1 MRPKLSQTAVTL
13 TFVPF
18 AILLSAALLAA
29 EQSEALDHAR
39 LVYASWVSLA
49 FATPALAL
57 FVFPRTRTS
66 AYALLT
72 WTFSLAA
79 YLVHFYY
86 AFGVTYHGSIAA
98 TYAGQGPIIATSN
111 FTLTALWIVDVVT
124 SWTIRRELRWLAA
137 LRLVAR
143 GLVLVTFVV
152 SAVVIFDGFVRVLG
166 SAMIV
171 VIASCIA
178 IRVIEFVRHR
188 GGAPRS
194 VLSSDAAAS

>member
-18 AILLSAALLAA
+18 SLLLSAALAAA
-29 EQSEALDHAR
+29 EQAEALDHAR

-49 FATPALAL
+49 FATPALSL
-57 FVFPRTRTS
+57 FVFPRTRTG

-86 AFGVTYHGSIAA
+86 AFGVNYHGNVAA

-111 FTLTALWIVDVVT
+111 FLLTALWLLDVVT
-124 SWTIRRELRWLAA
+124 SWTVRRELRWLAA

-143 GLVLVTFVV
+143 GLVLVPFVA
-152 SAVVIFDGFVRVLG
+152 SAVILFDGFVRVLG
-166 SAMIV
+166 SAMIA

-178 IRVIEFVRHR
+178 IRIIEFVRHR
-188 GGAPRS
+188 GG
-194 VLSSDAAAS
+194 

>member
-29 EQSEALDHAR
+29 EQAEALDHAR

-57 FVFPRTRTS
+57 FVFPRTRTG

-86 AFGVTYHGSIAA
+86 AFGVNYHGSVAA

-124 SWTIRRELRWLAA
+124 SWTVRRELRWLAIERA
-137 LRLVAR
+137 VAR
-143 GLVLVTFVV
+143 GLVLVTFV
-152 SAVVIFDGFVRVLG
+152 SAVIIFGGFVRVLG
-166 SAMIV
+166 SAMIAI
-171 VIASCIA
+171 IASSIT
-178 IRVIEFVRHR
+178 IRIIEFVRHR

-194 VLSSDAAAS
+194 ALAPDATAS